1 MAVPELSREEPRVPK
16 LSSKGSATRE
26 RILDHALRVAA
37 ERGLEGLTIGEL
49 ATDLGLSKSGLFAH
63 FKSKEGLQLAVLDA
77 AAEDFT
83 RQVFGPA
90 LKQPRGL
97 VRLRSILEHW
107 LGWVHA
113 RRLPGGCIFL
123 AGAMEWDDREGP
135 VREKLVHWFDQLSAS
150 LQKAIRLCVET
161 GELRADTDVAAL
173 AYELHGIALKFHLE
187 HRLLRSPKA
196 LDRAN
201 LAFDRLLATARV

>member
-1 MAVPELSREEPRVPK
+1 V
-16 LSSKGSATRE
+16 
-26 RILDHALRVAA
+26 RILDHALRVAG

-63 FKSKEGLQLAVLDA
+63 FKSKERLQLAVLEA

-83 RQVFGPA
+83 QQVFGPA

-97 VRLRSILEHW
+97 LRLRSILKHW
-107 LGWVHA
+107 LGWVHSS
-113 RRLPGGCIFL
+113 RLPGGCIFI

-135 VREKLVHWFDQLSAS
+135 VREALVHWFDQLSGA
-150 LQKAIRLCVET
+150 LQKAVGLCIET
-161 GELRADTDVAAL
+161 GELEVGTDPAGV

-187 HRLLRSPKA
+187 HRLLRSPTA
-196 LDRAN
+196 IERAN
-201 LAFDRLLATARV
+201 AAFDRLLATVRS